1 MYSEYFCVSMYVHI
15 LKNLSKFIEKRIR
28 SLPWTPSLKLKF
40 AVASLSPRQTKRWQF
55 YCTVICSRH
64 KFTCFGIFSF
74 VTYLAASRRPRQENH
89 SGGTKKLVKDRQSR
103 ICCIIFIAYLCKDDQ
118 KKRKAFLQE
127 WHYYNNID
135 DMTLKW
141 FRIVTMSHFKYLS
154 NFYLCSLCIVKPC
167 SHSVPV
173 SRKFLDG
180 CIFWHFSSSV

>member
-1 MYSEYFCVSMYVHI
+1 MKKELGHCFGRQASNSNLQLLLRRHARRKDDNFIALSYVVATNLLVLAYLALWHI
-15 LKNLSKFIEKRIR
+15 WLRRDARDKRITAAGR
-28 SLPWTPSLKLKF
+28 KNSWKTDSLEFVVLFSLL
-40 AVASLSPRQTKRWQF
+40 
-55 YCTVICSRH
+55 
-64 KFTCFGIFSF
+64 IF
-74 VTYLAASRRPRQENH
+74 
-89 SGGTKKLVKDRQSR
+89 VKM
-103 ICCIIFIAYLCKDDQ
+103 I